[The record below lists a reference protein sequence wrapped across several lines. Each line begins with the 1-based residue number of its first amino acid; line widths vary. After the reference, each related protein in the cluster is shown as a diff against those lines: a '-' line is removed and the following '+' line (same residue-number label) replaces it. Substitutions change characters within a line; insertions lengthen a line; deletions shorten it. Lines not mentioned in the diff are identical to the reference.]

1 MTGRMTD
8 ATGRVTLWGIEV
20 FLAVAEDGSVSA
32 AARRL
37 GASPSGVSQQLSNL
51 ETALGRQLIDRARRP
66 ARLTAAGAIFRRRAQ
81 RIWNEAMQARAE
93 LLSGD
98 LRNLTALRLGMIED
112 FDADV
117 TPRLLSDM
125 ADELTECKFLLE
137 TGPSHRLLDQL
148 ESNALDVVVTAELEG
163 ARAEW
168 MELHPLMEEPFVA
181 AVPRGFDPGPDVLA
195 GLRALPLIQYTERHL
210 MGRQIVAHL
219 TRHRVELDHRF
230 ELDSYHAI
238 MAMVASGA
246 GWTILTPLGYLH
258 ARRFRD
264 EAELLPLPIEP
275 LKRRILLSA
284 RSEAL
289 QDMPSRLS
297 ERLKPLL
304 QEMIVEPAIARTPW
318 LEGAL
323 RVL

>member
-1 MTGRMTD
+1 MTD
-8 ATGRVTLWGIEV
+8 SAGRVTLWGIEV
-20 FLAVAEDGSVSA
+20 FLAVAEEGAVSA

-51 ETALGRQLIDRARRP
+51 ETALGTQLIDRTRRP
-66 ARLTAAGAIFRRRAQ
+66 ARLTAAGGMFRRRAQ

-98 LRNLTALRLGMIED
+98 MRNLTDLRLGMIED

-125 ADELTECKFLLE
+125 AGALTECKFLLE

-163 ARAEW
+163 GAAEW
-168 MELHPLMEEPFVA
+168 MEVHPLLEEPFVA
-181 AVPRGFDPGPDVLA
+181 AVPKGFDPGDDGLA
-195 GLRALPLIQYTERHL
+195 ALRDLPLIQYTQRHL
-210 MGRQIVAHL
+210 MGRQIAAHL
-219 TRHRVELDHRF
+219 AHHRVVLSHRF

-258 ARRFRD
+258 ARRFRE
-264 EAELLPLPIEP
+264 EADVYPLPIAP
-275 LKRRILLSA
+275 LTRRILLTA
-284 RSEAL
+284 RTEAL
-289 QDMPSRLS
+289 QDMPRQLVD
-297 ERLKPLL
+297 RLKPLL
-304 QEMIVEPAIARTPW
+304 QEMIVDTAIERLPW
-318 LEGAL
+318 LKGSL